1 VRRGVELERLGE
13 MPFFRDMP
21 REVLIPLARAA
32 VQEKLPAGHM
42 LLRQYD
48 RARAV
53 HFLVSGSVQILIQV
67 GDDDLLVAVL
77 DAPGDLIGWSA
88 FRSPYRYTA
97 SVRCEGVTEVVTLP
111 AEAFNEMLDLDPG
124 LAYAVLQKVA
134 ATMAGRMQ
142 QARDMLGN
150 GPPPPGAHR
159 RWAPMMTAPVLT
171 LLQNAPFFAL
181 FAAEHVAELA
191 RAAEIVEYKRGQ
203 RIFTEGEPA
212 TRLLVLAGGAVGL
225 SVDVYPDAGGHA
237 AGSES
242 LQTVAH
248 AGHAVGWSVMIEPFV
263 YRDTATAL
271 ERTRLVAWDREFL
284 HRYARQ
290 APDFGVSLMQA
301 VVGVLGE
308 RLQALRVRLVARRYD
323 DDVTTIRTLIE
334 ESTTELPVSS
344 PLHRIPLYLEH
355 RLTLAD
361 AFRCLD
367 LVQDSDDEVE
377 CRVAALCADA
387 LASVRE
393 ELVLY
398 HGLQAIYDTVAGA
411 APTMSPKEVRARSL
425 LGFRELFDGTRFH
438 ICGREN
444 LPDQP
449 GQIFV
454 MNHLSNHP
462 DNLLPNKF
470 ILTLDTHFVASMIL
484 LEKYG
489 EAPIRVIRKAR
500 PDEYGHQRFYDR
512 LGYIYTY
519 SAYVDVDVDAELAG
533 ASREVRRSV
542 FLDAAARWLCAG
554 RNVLICPEGCST
566 STEESP
572 LRFRPGAFELA
583 AQVTPEPLIVPIAV
597 ANFDKKITRTTTVA
611 VVHEPFRL
619 SDFMPNLSATAAL
632 RDFLNNQ
639 MTVRFYQWVREAVS
653 LAAP

>member
-1 VRRGVELERLGE
+1 
-13 MPFFRDMP
+13 
-21 REVLIPLARAA
+21 
-32 VQEKLPAGHM
+32 
-42 LLRQYD
+42 
-48 RARAV
+48 
-53 HFLVSGSVQILIQV
+53 
-67 GDDDLLVAVL
+67 
-77 DAPGDLIGWSA
+77 
-88 FRSPYRYTA
+88 
-97 SVRCEGVTEVVTLP
+97 
-111 AEAFNEMLDLDPG
+111 
-124 LAYAVLQKVA
+124 
-134 ATMAGRMQ
+134 
-142 QARDMLGN
+142 
-150 GPPPPGAHR
+150 
-159 RWAPMMTAPVLT
+159 MMTAPVLT
-171 LLQNAPFFAL
+171 LLRNAPFFAL

-191 RAAEIVEYKRGQ
+191 RAAEIVHYERGQ
-203 RIFTEGEPA
+203 RIFTEGESA

-225 SVDVYPDAGGHA
+225 SVEVHPDAGGHA
-237 AGSES
+237 AASES
-242 LQTVAH
+242 LQAVTH

-284 HRYARQ
+284 HMYARR

-323 DDVTTIRTLIE
+323 DDVTAIRTLIE

-387 LASVRE
+387 LGSVRE

-398 HGLQAIYDTVAGA
+398 QRLQAIYDTVAGA
-411 APTMSPKEVRARSL
+411 APMVSPEEVRTRSL
-425 LGFRELFDGTRFH
+425 LRFRELFERTRFH
-438 ICGREN
+438 ISGQEN

-462 DNLLPNKF
+462 DNLLPNRF

-484 LEKYG
+484 LGKYG

-500 PDEYGHQRFYDR
+500 PDEYGHQKFYDR

-519 SAYVDVDVDAELAG
+519 SGYVDADAELAG
-533 ASREVRRSV
+533 ASREARRRF

-583 AQVTPEPLIVPIAV
+583 AHVTPEPLIVPIAV

-619 SDFMPNLSATAAL
+619 SEFVPDPTATAAL
-632 RDFLNNQ
+632 RDFLNSEI
-639 MTVRFYQWVREAVS
+639 TVRFRQWVREAAS
-653 LAAP
+653 RAAAPVPYG